1 MKLLAQ
7 INGPEDLHELSDAEL
22 VELAQEVRQHIID
35 TVGEIGGHFGAN
47 LGTCELA
54 VALHSVLDSPRDKI
68 LWDVGHQAY
77 PHKVLTGRRD
87 QLATIRQYGGL
98 APFCSISESPHDI
111 MGAGHASTS
120 IGYAVGIKEGMR
132 QLDPDNNAR
141 VVAVI
146 GDGAMTGGVA
156 FEAIGQAG
164 GLGTPIV
171 VVLNDNG
178 MSIAPNVGS
187 LSRYFNRVRLNPK
200 LWRARSDLE
209 GGLTRLP
216 IGIGAA
222 FERLGPHLKESIK
235 AFWAPGLWWE
245 ELDWAYMG
253 VIDGHD
259 VPALREALREALAA
273 ERPVVVHIAT
283 VKGKGFAPAEEGGLE
298 GMEKWHAAKP
308 NSIVNG
314 SPARPKAAANG
325 STGRKRIV
333 PPQYTQVFGEA
344 LVRECE
350 RDARVVG
357 ITAAMNSGTGLSI
370 LQKALPDRY
379 FDVGIAE
386 QQAVLFAA
394 GLALEGVKPVAAIY
408 STFLQRA
415 YDQIVHDVC
424 LQRLNVVF
432 AMDRAGL
439 VGDDGPTHHG
449 AFDIAYLRC
458 LPNIVL
464 MAPRDE
470 AMLVHMLRTALE
482 YDDGPIALRYPRGEG
497 TGVEMPRRRPGDPDR
512 LRGDP
517 ARALRAGG
525 LRSPRGSD
533 RIRHGRRQGAGGGG
547 PARRAPDRRDGRRR
561 ALCEADRRRPD
572 GPARGRARPARDR
585 RGGRPG
591 RGLRLGRVGGPQRGR
606 SGPQDPAGGAAGP
619 LRGPRQARPAA
630 RGGRLHRGPHRRA
643 GPRGDL
649 RPSARARERRLC
661 GHRRLRAPAWATL
674 NPKGHGARATGTGR
688 GTAPTTR
695 SGRLAERNGPPG
707 SAGRFGEE
715 GSKEVQMKRCNSG
728 IDINMLAA
736 GAGQCDIGHRDQP
749 RRPPER
755 RTCILWL
762 PPSPPCWREPLSRR
776 ARIRRRSLANTPGNP
791 GVFVPRAICARVE
804 RDAQATA

>member
-1 MKLLAQ
+1 MSRRKEPSSDQLPEGERETAPHAQPQGQAGLLAQ
-7 INGPEDLHELSDAEL
+7 IQQPQDLHALSEQQLQD
-22 VELAQEVRQHIID
+22 LAQEVRTHIID

-54 VALHSVLDSPRDKI
+54 VALHSLLDSPKDKI

-98 APFCSISESPHDI
+98 APFCSIAESAHDI

-132 QLDPDNNAR
+132 HMGDEDGR

-146 GDGAMTGGVA
+146 GDGGMTGGVA

-164 GLGTPIV
+164 GLGTPIT

-178 MSIAPNVGS
+178 MSIAPNVGA
-187 LSRYFNRVRLNPK
+187 LSRYFNRIRLNPR
-200 LWRARSDLE
+200 LWHARADIE
-209 GGLTRLP
+209 GGLVRLP
-216 IGIGAA
+216 GGIGAA
-222 FERLGPHLKESIK
+222 FERLGPQLKESIK

-259 VPALREALREALAA
+259 VRALREALREALAA
-273 ERPVVVHIAT
+273 QRPVVVHIAT

-308 NSIVNG
+308 KSIVNG
-314 SPARPKAAANG
+314 VPAGSAPAAAVAR
-325 STGRKRIV
+325 SKPAKPA

-350 RDARVVG
+350 RDERVVG

-370 LQKALPDRY
+370 LQKAMPERY

-386 QQAVLFAA
+386 QQAILFAA

-415 YDQIVHDVC
+415 YDQLVHDVC
-424 LQRLNVVF
+424 LQRLNVVL

-458 LPNIVL
+458 LPNMVL

-470 AMLVHMLRTALE
+470 AMLVNMLRTALT

-497 TGVEMPRRRPGDPDR
+497 VGVALPAQPSVIAIG
-512 LRGDP
+512 RGEI
-517 ARALRAGG
+517 LKEG
-525 LRSPRGSD
+525 
-533 RIRHGRRQGAGGGG
+533 GAGGEVGRRVALIGYGTGVGKSLAAAEELAGSDIAVTVADARFAKPVDAGLIAQLAAEHDLLVTVEEGVLAGG
-547 PARRAPDRRDGRRR
+547 FGSAVWETLSETGATPRILRVGLPDRYVTHGKP
-561 ALCEADRRRPD
+561 ALLHEE
-572 GPARGRARPARDR
+572 
-585 RGGRPG
+585 
-591 RGLRLGRVGGPQRGR
+591 VGF
-606 SGPQDPAGGAAGP
+606 
-619 LRGPRQARPAA
+619 
-630 RGGRLHRGPHRRA
+630 
-643 GPRGDL
+643 
-649 RPSARARERRLC
+649 
-661 GHRRLRAPAWATL
+661 T
-674 NPKGHGARATGTGR
+674 
-688 GTAPTTR
+688 
-695 SGRLAERNGPPG
+695 AERI
-707 SAGRFGEE
+707 AE
-715 GSKEVQMKRCNSG
+715 
-728 IDINMLAA
+728 
-736 GAGQCDIGHRDQP
+736 
-749 RRPPER
+749 
-755 RTCILWL
+755 
-762 PPSPPCWREPLSRR
+762 
-776 ARIRRRSLANTPGNP
+776 
-791 GVFVPRAICARVE
+791 RVE
-804 RDAQATA
+804 AAVLDPREALA

>member
-1 MKLLAQ
+1 MSLLEN
-7 INGPEDLHELSDAEL
+7 IDGPEDLRELSEQEL
-22 VELAQEVRQHIID
+22 AQLAQEVREHIID

-54 VALHSVLDSPRDKI
+54 VALHSVLESPRDKI

-87 QLATIRQYGGL
+87 LLSTIRQYGGL
-98 APFCSISESPHDI
+98 APFCSMAESAHDI

-132 QLDPDNNAR
+132 HLAAVDDESAVDGK

-178 MSIAPNVGS
+178 MSIAPNVGA

-200 LWRARSDLE
+200 LWHARSDLE

-216 IGIGAA
+216 IGIGTA

-259 VPALREALREALAA
+259 VRALREALREALAA
-273 ERPVVVHIAT
+273 QRPVVVHIAT
-283 VKGKGFAPAEEGGLE
+283 VKGKGFAPAEDGGLE

-308 NSIVNG
+308 KSISNG
-314 SPARPKAAANG
+314 IPTKPAVAKSNG
-325 STGRKRIV
+325 ARTKIV
-333 PPQYTQVFGEA
+333 QPPPPQYTQVFGEA

-350 RDARVVG
+350 RDERVVG

-370 LQKALPDRY
+370 LQKALPERY

-386 QQAVLFAA
+386 QQAILFAS

-424 LQRLNVVF
+424 LQKLNVVF

-458 LPNIVL
+458 LPNMVL

-482 YDDGPIALRYPRGEG
+482 YDGPIALRYPRGEG
-497 TGVEMPRRRPGDPDR
+497 TGVELPSEGQAIAIGTGEILSEAELSSGAASIPRVALIGYGSGVGKALEAAGT
-512 LRGDP
+512 LRQQEIAVTVVD
-517 ARALRAGG
+517 ARFAKPIDAGLMAQLAAEHDLLVTVEEGVLAGG
-525 LRSPRGSD
+525 FGSAVWETLNDAGVTPRILRVGLPDEYVTHGKPALLHEQVGFTGARIAERVAAAISD
-533 RIRHGRRQGAGGGG
+533 GERHTVGDGGTHGAG
-547 PARRAPDRRDGRRR
+547 PAV
-561 ALCEADRRRPD
+561 
-572 GPARGRARPARDR
+572 
-585 RGGRPG
+585 
-591 RGLRLGRVGGPQRGR
+591 VG
-606 SGPQDPAGGAAGP
+606 A
-619 LRGPRQARPAA
+619 
-630 RGGRLHRGPHRRA
+630 
-643 GPRGDL
+643 
-649 RPSARARERRLC
+649 
-661 GHRRLRAPAWATL
+661 
-674 NPKGHGARATGTGR
+674 
-688 GTAPTTR
+688 
-695 SGRLAERNGPPG
+695 
-707 SAGRFGEE
+707 
-715 GSKEVQMKRCNSG
+715 
-728 IDINMLAA
+728 
-736 GAGQCDIGHRDQP
+736 
-749 RRPPER
+749 
-755 RTCILWL
+755 
-762 PPSPPCWREPLSRR
+762 
-776 ARIRRRSLANTPGNP
+776 
-791 GVFVPRAICARVE
+791 
-804 RDAQATA
+804 